1 MVNKYIIIEQ
11 FLETFKINRTKV
23 IFLYNSGIL
32 GYEASH
38 Y

>member
-11 FLETFKINRTKV
+11 FIEIFKVNRTKV
-23 IFLYNSGIL
+23 IFLYNSCML
-32 GYEASH
+32 SYEASH